1 MNHSLLAITQEGT
14 RQAWATME
22 TAALVYVG
30 VGLIVTVLALG
41 WFVDWRRGRAARAAA
56 LEAQVTDALMNEP
69 DLAWTSVAAVAHVP
83 AWPTRPATL
92 ELRGQVSGSDSR
104 EKALRA
110 ALRVLA
116 DYPGRVRLEDRLWV
130 EPAPVRLAA

>member
-1 MNHSLLAITQEGT
+1 MNNLLLAITGEGT
-14 RQAWATME
+14 RQAWDTTE

-30 VGLIVTVLALG
+30 AGLIVTVLALG

-69 DLAWTSVAAVAHVP
+69 DLVWTEVTAVAHVP
-83 AWPTRPATL
+83 AWPTLPATL
-92 ELRGQVSGSDSR
+92 ELRGQVSGSESR

-116 DYPGRVRLEDRLWV
+116 DYPGRVKLEDRLWV
-130 EPAPVRLAA
+130 VPAPVRLAA